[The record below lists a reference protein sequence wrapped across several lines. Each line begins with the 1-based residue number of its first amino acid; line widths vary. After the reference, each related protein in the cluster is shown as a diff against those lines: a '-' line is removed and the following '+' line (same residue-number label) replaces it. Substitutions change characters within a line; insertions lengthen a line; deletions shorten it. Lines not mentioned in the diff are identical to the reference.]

1 METIEKM
8 DIRKMKNDI
17 KELVKTQKWL
27 KNQRK
32 TVNKNCSRKKGDPAD
47 ISHSQATWMHAENR
61 YKLRI
66 LYSVYNQARG
76 HDPIRCDHL
85 NFQED
90 WMRDEFLNKVKT
102 VSNTYKIKV
111 KVESVE
117 IGKMKNDEV

>member
-17 KELVKTQKWL
+17 KELAKTQKWL

-32 TVNKNCSRKKGDPAD
+32 TVNKNCSRKKGDPDD
-47 ISHSQATWMHAENR
+47 ISPSQATWMHAGNR
-61 YKLRI
+61 YKLRV

-76 HDPIRCDHL
+76 RDPIRCDHL
-85 NFQED
+85 NFPED

-111 KVESVE
+111 KVESV
-117 IGKMKNDEV
+117 D